1 MVKSVW
7 LFLLIALFAVASCN
21 STCNSTPADPNDGV
35 EVTEVLQD
43 DGFVGSTRSLSI
55 TVRPRS
61 NARLLADGKG
71 VQVTVWFPDHPPGQT
86 VEAQLV
92 ANSNPARFNFLLG
105 GSQSLRICEKMMFR
119 VSVIYDNTRLNNR
132 GLYLGRETMIMPTK
146 ELVNPNQ
153 IRQATCAE

>member
-7 LFLLIALFAVASCN
+7 LFLLIALFAAAS
-21 STCNSTPADPNDGV
+21 CNSTPADPNDIV
-35 EVTEVLQD
+35 EVTEELQD
-43 DGFVGSTRSLSI
+43 DEFVGSTRRLSI

-71 VQVTVWFPDHPPGQT
+71 VQVAVWFPNHPPGQT
-86 VEAQLV
+86 MEAVLDE
-92 ANSNPARFNFLLG
+92 NSNPARFDFVFG
-105 GSQSLRICEKMMFR
+105 GSQSLGICEKMMFR